1 MSQCMAGSYQTMKH
15 FANTYLLHYQCI
27 TDRQGALWSDK
38 HEGNRQIQM
47 RKSLL
52 FYFCRKTKE
61 LILQQLVTDDGDYQ
75 VGRLLLA
82 EERCAQTQLIRSRI
96 TPFLESIVVVVLRPL
111 AVALLNL

>member
-1 MSQCMAGSYQTMKH
+1 MHYRQTRY
-15 FANTYLLHYQCI
+15 FI
-27 TDRQGALWSDK
+27 DK

-47 RKSLL
+47 KKSLL

-82 EERCAQTQLIRSRI
+82 E
-96 TPFLESIVVVVLRPL
+96 
-111 AVALLNL
+111 

>member
-1 MSQCMAGSYQTMKH
+1 MYGRFLSNHEALCKHISTALSMHYRQTRY
-15 FANTYLLHYQCI
+15 FI
-27 TDRQGALWSDK
+27 DK

-47 RKSLL
+47 KKSLL